1 MWNLNLSLLKEKYL
15 EIPPDVE
22 YHRRNVVFFSQWSC
36 ISPTLLSAVS
46 RCACPVFILN
56 SFKPLTL
63 VVSCH
68 NYLHNMFRKII
79 YNCINSSINKK
90 SQLQLDKW
98 HGKSFWNAS
107 DHSRT
112 DPSEIYARLLWM
124 ILKEEFFSN
133 FPQTV

>member
-22 YHRRNVVFFSQWSC
+22 YHRRSVVFFSQWSC

-46 RCACPVFILN
+46 RCACPVSILN

-79 YNCINSSINKK
+79 YNCINSSINNKK
-90 SQLQLDKW
+90 STSTGQMAWKV
-98 HGKSFWNAS
+98 F
-107 DHSRT
+107 
-112 DPSEIYARLLWM
+112 
-124 ILKEEFFSN
+124 LKCL
-133 FPQTV
+133 